1 MHIYVDETKQRD
13 YLLVASVHVSTD
25 LTGLRQMVRGLL
37 LPGQR
42 YLHMKDE
49 KDGRKRTIA
58 QAFVDAG
65 VQATVYRAGPQH
77 RNERQRRSACLQ
89 ALVDDHAG
97 LGEAHIILDEDET
110 MVKFDNQKLIDIS
123 RWRNGI
129 HDVHDDCEFAAQASV
144 MVNLSTVAPRRWRYL
159 FWFGLGKLRFCCLG
173 FDRDVSWCSRLG
185 GSRRW

>member
-25 LTGLRQMVRGLL
+25 LTGLRQIVRGLL

-89 ALVDDHAG
+89 ALVDDHAA
-97 LGEAHIILDEDET
+97 LGDAHIVFDEDET
-110 MVKFDNQKLIDIS
+110 MVKFDNQKLIEYTRAAGCRDTLRYEHQRSHAEALLAVPDAIAWCWAKGGP
-123 RWRNGI
+123 WRSLIGPA
-129 HDVHDDCEFAAQASV
+129 VTA
-144 MVNLSTVAPRRWRYL
+144 T
-159 FWFGLGKLRFCCLG
+159 
-173 FDRDVSWCSRLG
+173 RDV
-185 GSRRW
+185 

>member
-58 QAFVDAG
+58 QA
-65 VQATVYRAGPQH
+65 
-77 RNERQRRSACLQ
+77 
-89 ALVDDHAG
+89 
-97 LGEAHIILDEDET
+97 
-110 MVKFDNQKLIDIS
+110 
-123 RWRNGI
+123 W
-129 HDVHDDCEFAAQASV
+129 DCPDFS
-144 MVNLSTVAPRRWRYL
+144 
-159 FWFGLGKLRFCCLG
+159 
-173 FDRDVSWCSRLG
+173 
-185 GSRRW
+185 

>member
-97 LGEAHIILDEDET
+97 RGEAHIILDEDET
-110 MVKFDNQKLIDIS
+110 MVKFDNQKLIEYTRAADCRDTLHYQHQRSHAEALLAVPDAIAWCWAKGGP
-123 RWRNGI
+123 WRTLI
-129 HDVHDDCEFAAQASV
+129 
-144 MVNLSTVAPRRWRYL
+144 APAVTAT
-159 FWFGLGKLRFCCLG
+159 
-173 FDRDVSWCSRLG
+173 RDV
-185 GSRRW
+185 